1 MWWRCCVKNVVNPIN
16 IHKVHHKPSPPK
28 KTWFRFI
35 HFDGWDCNHRQMLV
49 VYGIGLPTLSVFI
62 VFLLRWCI
70 KYYKDSQ
77 ANMDELD
84 VSTILNPPRTIIS
97 TWMSRS
103 SIPTTQDLCFSPM
116 SKQGKRH
123 EHTIE
128 MVITVGFCQPG
139 RFQNRFSRCQPGR
152 RWHHVTA
159 GAWCFTGSNL
169 SSNQLLLRESN
180 PPPHHTFGSWG
191 KKKQWPANIGFTKT
205 GICQPLQNSKQQRTN
220 MSVES

>member
-1 MWWRCCVKNVVNPIN
+1 VGLQ
-16 IHKVHHKPSPPK
+16 PSPNASCL
-28 KTWFRFI
+28 WNRVANI
-35 HFDGWDCNHRQMLV
+35 IC
-49 VYGIGLPTLSVFI
+49 VYS
-62 VFLLRWCI
+62 FLLRWCI

-191 KKKQWPANIGFTKT
+191 EKKTMAGQHWVH
-205 GICQPLQNSKQQRTN
+205 QNWD
-220 MSVES
+220 MSALAEL